1 LKNKGIL
8 PDTCAW
14 IDYFRPGG
22 NALGQLVERAI
33 ASDSVYT
40 CGPVLYELIQGARS
54 EKERVSLTSA
64 LGALPYLEM
73 TESIWIKAGQLS
85 ATLRKKGKTVP
96 LSDILIATL
105 AIEHSLAVMTVDEHF
120 RNIPGVLIDG
130 SAAHLLRSPK
140 NARRLFQALARAQS
154 RTEKPQ
160 TLETLKKG
168 IGLGEKG

>member
-14 IDYFRPGG
+14 IDYFRPEGD
-22 NALGQLVERAI
+22 ALGQLVERAI
-33 ASDSVYT
+33 ASDSVYV

-73 TESIWIKAGQLS
+73 TEAIWIKAGQLS
-85 ATLRKKGKTVP
+85 AALRKAGKTIP

-105 AIEHSLAVMTVDEHF
+105 AIEHNLAVMTVDVHF
-120 RNIPGVLIDG
+120 RNIPGVLIDV

-168 IGLGEKG
+168 ICLGEKR